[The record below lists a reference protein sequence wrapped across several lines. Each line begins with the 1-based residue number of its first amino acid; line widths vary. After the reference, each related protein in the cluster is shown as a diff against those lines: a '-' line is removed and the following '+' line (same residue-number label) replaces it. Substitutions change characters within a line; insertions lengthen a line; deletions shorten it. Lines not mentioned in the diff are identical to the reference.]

1 MRQVIAKLFLTQLD
15 YGLHL
20 FLGDVDAARLQDVLR
35 GRGTLRGP
43 LRRALRHPQGTVR
56 PEKSRN
62 VEIARRSSSS
72 QIAAG
77 LQHEKGDFFLNKY
90 SRHERAIREKLYAN
104 SLISIVHAKP

>member
-43 LRRALRHPQGTVR
+43 LRGALRHAQGTVR

-62 VEIARRSSSS
+62 DETARRSSSS

-77 LQHEKGDFFLNKY
+77 LQHEKGNFLTDTA
-90 SRHERAIREKLYAN
+90 SMSE
-104 SLISIVHAKP
+104 P